1 LGSAS
6 LFVLGLWA
14 LATFASPTVI
24 IRKMQILFMKASG
37 DFSVR
42 IADLPEAEIGPA
54 RCAAPVPGK
63 N

>member
-1 LGSAS
+1 
-6 LFVLGLWA
+6 
-14 LATFASPTVI
+14 
-24 IRKMQILFMKASG
+24 MQILFMKASG